1 MSKIKS
7 KHESKCK
14 CVECAAI
21 TPNQIV
27 RYLDLVDRRLEILTS
42 GVNWRPE
49 YEGELVV
56 IDQQLAKLRPLVED
70 LRQRYQAQDGGQCR
84 DQMPDQDGE
93 RKLEPLPCDGKEVKE
108 ITGDCM
114 ECDYLDF
121 CTQLIDQDTP
131 DSQQPQTLQLQTG
144 YCVYDDVLLRVD
156 RYQANNSL
164 CIQAYNH
171 TDGPIARLTVCLPDT
186 TLGDNCAFVDT
197 NNCPWAE
204 DFVQRNHLGTYMGL
218 IVPSGYCVYPL
229 YQFDIRQLAKYCAT
243 EDVLMCDKEG
253 I

>member
-49 YEGELVV
+49 YEGELVI
-56 IDQQLAKLRPLVED
+56 IDQQLAELRPLVDD
-70 LRQRYQAQDGGQCR
+70 LRQRYQAQDGDQCR
-84 DQMPDQDGE
+84 DQMRDDQEDNQRQDG
-93 RKLEPLPCDGKEVKE
+93 
-108 ITGDCM
+108 
-114 ECDYLDF
+114 
-121 CTQLIDQDTP
+121 
-131 DSQQPQTLQLQTG
+131 SQEPQTLQLQTQ
-144 YCVYDDVLLRVD
+144 YCVYDDVQLQVT

-218 IVPSGYCVYPL
+218 MVPSGYCVYPL